1 MMDLPDLAM
10 DHYRMRFP
18 HWAEVFTVRVAPDG
32 HPVRHRVFLGGR
44 GGGKSWTIAG
54 QLLLR
59 AREKPIR
66 ILCTREFQNSIR
78 DSSKRLLEDTID
90 RMGFGLLGDGF
101 FTVTERE
108 IRGRNGSIILFVGL
122 NGKDTAIKS
131 FEGIDIVWVE
141 EAASVRQ
148 SSIDALI
155 PTVRRPGSELWWS
168 YNPRYPTDPVDRL
181 FRGDNPP
188 PGMIKTVIHWND
200 NHWFPDV
207 LRREMEYDRRRDPD
221 KYNHVWLGD
230 YVQRSDAQVFKRWW
244 VMPFTAPDDAL
255 FRFGADFGF
264 SRDPTVLVRGFI
276 GCWAGEPGAS
286 AVIADQNGN
295 CLFVD
300 YEVYRVGCEIID
312 TPALFAGDD
321 FRHPPR
327 WENRLGERGIPG
339 AATTRITADAARP
352 ETISHIKKCG
362 LDVVAA
368 IKGPGSVEEG
378 VGFLTSY
385 DIYVHPRCRHLADEL
400 FLYRYLE
407 DKLTGAITSQLASK
421 NNHVIDALRYAHE
434 GARRARKG
442 GFFATSSGTRI
453 SLGGSAERFPKYP
466 WPDEAQE
473 LEQKKIGW
481 ASAPGRRFN
490 PFD

>member
-18 HWAEVFTVRVAPDG
+18 HWAEVFTDRVAPDG

-108 IRGRNGSIILFVGL
+108 IRGRNGSVILFVGL

-141 EAASVRQ
+141 EAASVHQ

-168 YNPRYPTDPVDRL
+168 YNPRYPTDPVDKL

-200 NHWFPDV
+200 CPPSAFNRH
-207 LRREMEYDRRRDPD
+207 
-221 KYNHVWLGD
+221 
-230 YVQRSDAQVFKRWW
+230 
-244 VMPFTAPDDAL
+244 T
-255 FRFGADFGF
+255 
-264 SRDPTVLVRGFI
+264 
-276 GCWAGEPGAS
+276 GC
-286 AVIADQNGN
+286 
-295 CLFVD
+295 
-300 YEVYRVGCEIID
+300 
-312 TPALFAGDD
+312 
-321 FRHPPR
+321 
-327 WENRLGERGIPG
+327 
-339 AATTRITADAARP
+339 
-352 ETISHIKKCG
+352 IK
-362 LDVVAA
+362 
-368 IKGPGSVEEG
+368 
-378 VGFLTSY
+378 
-385 DIYVHPRCRHLADEL
+385 
-400 FLYRYLE
+400 
-407 DKLTGAITSQLASK
+407 
-421 NNHVIDALRYAHE
+421 
-434 GARRARKG
+434 
-442 GFFATSSGTRI
+442 
-453 SLGGSAERFPKYP
+453 
-466 WPDEAQE
+466 
-473 LEQKKIGW
+473 
-481 ASAPGRRFN
+481 
-490 PFD
+490 